1 MKATRTT
8 YNKII
13 RVNKDALAVLALG
26 LALGLL
32 LIAALG
38 LTYRLGEQHAVAEAE
53 AGMAALLE
61 GYDACQTDRTRTTAC
76 ELEYDGDGSTA
87 LPQDWDWYW
96 R

>member
-1 MKATRTT
+1 MKANRTT
-8 YNKII
+8 YNKNIG
-13 RVNKDALAVLALG
+13 VAT

-32 LIAALG
+32 LIAVLAITSS
-38 LTYRLGEQHAVAEAE
+38 TYRLGEQHAVAEAE